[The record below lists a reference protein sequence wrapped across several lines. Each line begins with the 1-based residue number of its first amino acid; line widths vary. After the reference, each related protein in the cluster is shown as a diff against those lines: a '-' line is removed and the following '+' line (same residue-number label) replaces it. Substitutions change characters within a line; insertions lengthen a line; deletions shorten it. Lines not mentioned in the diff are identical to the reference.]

1 MGGPPPPTRAPP
13 PPAGPRDGISHA
25 PCARVARILR
35 PPCAPAPRGPSA
47 RSTSFV
53 TRSSRRP
60 HLATFAP
67 VRVACSLRSPH
78 APDRQRRPRLA
89 TLVPP
94 SLRAPLLAASA
105 HVRSH
110 RCAAKTRFWQ
120 SFDVSEAV
128 GRRRSERNQAKP
140 LVATS
145 PFRIP
150 CGQDCQNLVFAAH
163 RDAET
168 CAKPCCACW
177 EADYISGKLIV
188 RRRKTP
194 SASREARAGLFAS
207 RLRSWKAVCPCALQE
222 AVRSRRVR

>member
-1 MGGPPPPTRAPP
+1 MQARGLEIGIEVTVPQPCRRSRLMKGAGIEIGFGP
-13 PPAGPRDGISHA
+13 
-25 PCARVARILR
+25 LR
-35 PPCAPAPRGPSA
+35 SAPSA
-47 RSTSFV
+47 LRV
-53 TRSSRRP
+53 QQNEV
-60 HLATFAP
+60 LAVFAF
-67 VRVACSLRSPH
+67 RK
-78 APDRQRRPRLA
+78 RL
-89 TLVPP
+89 
-94 SLRAPLLAASA
+94 
-105 HVRSH
+105 
-110 RCAAKTRFWQ
+110 
-120 SFDVSEAV
+120 DAV
-128 GRRRSERNQAKP
+128 GAKRNQAKP